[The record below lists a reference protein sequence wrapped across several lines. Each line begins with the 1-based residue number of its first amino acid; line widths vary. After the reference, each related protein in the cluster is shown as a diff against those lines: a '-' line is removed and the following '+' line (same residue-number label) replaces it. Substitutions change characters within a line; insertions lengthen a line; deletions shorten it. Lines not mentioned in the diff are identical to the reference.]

1 MENQKK
7 IGIWMDHS
15 TANFINLDK
24 EKYNFSIQSKFTFND
39 KEAALRRSESL
50 MHNKEN
56 QMHETYFKEIGHKIL
71 KYQHILI
78 FGPTQAKTELL
89 NFLKKDLHYKNIQ
102 IDVKS
107 ADKMTENEKRSFV
120 WLHFEKDKKQQF

>member
-24 EKYNFSIQSKFTFND
+24 EKYNFSIQSNFTFND
-39 KEAALRRSESL
+39 KEAAFRRSESL

-56 QMHETYFKEIGHKIL
+56 QMHETYFKEIGHEIL

-89 NFLKKDLHYKNIQ
+89 NFLNKDLHYKNIQ

-107 ADKMTENEKRSFV
+107 ADKMTENEKRAFT
-120 WLHFEKDKKQQF
+120 WAHFEKDTNQQF

>member
-24 EKYNFSIQSKFTFND
+24 EKYNFSIQSNFTFND

-56 QMHETYFKEIGHKIL
+56 QMHETYYKEIGHEIL

-89 NFLKKDLHYKNIQ
+89 NFLNKDLHYKNIQ

>member
-1 MENQKK
+1 MENTKK

-24 EKYNFSIQSKFTFND
+24 EKNNFSIQSNFTFND
-39 KEAALRRSESL
+39 KESALRRSESL

-56 QMHETYFKEIGHKIL
+56 HMHESYFKEIGHEIL
-71 KYQHILI
+71 KYNHILI
-78 FGPTQAKTELL
+78 FGPTKAKTELL
-89 NFLKKDLHYKNIQ
+89 NFLNKNLHYKNIQ

-107 ADKMTENEKRSFV
+107 ADKMTENEKHAFV
-120 WLHFEKDKKQQF
+120 WTHFEKDKKQQF

>member
-1 MENQKK
+1 MENTKK

-24 EKYNFSIQSKFTFND
+24 EKYNFSIHSNFTFND

-56 QMHETYFKEIGHKIL
+56 QMHETYFKEIGHEIL
-71 KYQHILI
+71 KYHHILI
-78 FGPTQAKTELL
+78 FGPTHAKTELL
-89 NFLKKDLHYKNIQ
+89 NFLNKDLHYKNIQ

-107 ADKMTENEKRSFV
+107 ADKMTENEKRAFV
-120 WLHFEKDKKQQF
+120 WSHFEKDKKQQF

>member
-1 MENQKK
+1 MENTKK

-24 EKYNFSIQSKFTFND
+24 EKYNFSIQSNFTFND

-56 QMHETYFKEIGHKIL
+56 QMHETYFKEIGHEIL
-71 KYQHILI
+71 KYHHILI

-89 NFLKKDLHYKNIQ
+89 NFLNKDLHYKNIQ

-107 ADKMTENEKRSFV
+107 GDKMTENEKRAFV
-120 WLHFEKDKKQQF
+120 WSHFEKDKKQQF